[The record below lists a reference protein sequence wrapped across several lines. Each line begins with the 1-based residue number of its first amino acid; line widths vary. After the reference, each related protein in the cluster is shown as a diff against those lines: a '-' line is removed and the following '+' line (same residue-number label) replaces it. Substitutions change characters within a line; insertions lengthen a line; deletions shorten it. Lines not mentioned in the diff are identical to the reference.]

1 MKALN
6 IARKT
11 LLELVREAL
20 SLGLMLLFPVMLIF
34 FYYIAFGQTDDGL
47 ASYLKLLIA
56 NDDGGQIGAELVQTV
71 RETEFDGEPVFDV
84 ELVADRH
91 AAEITL
97 REHKAALLL
106 VIPPDFTQAL
116 SGGPTPVIVSLVGDP
131 QSDNFS
137 FAQGF
142 LDDLVRQFARQA
154 AGLQETVTVAYEFL
168 PGTGTMSD
176 FDFGVPGVIVFG
188 IMFVTITTAETMVRE
203 NVNGTLLRLRLTR
216 ARARDLLIGVTLAQ
230 LVVALVQIPVT
241 FCTALAFG
249 FRSHGSLLLA
259 MAIGLLLTLSAVG
272 LGLIVACFA
281 RNDGEASNL
290 SAVVGVLMVLI
301 SGAMYP
307 MPDAPIATIAGRTIQ
322 LYDLLPPAHA
332 GEALRR
338 VLVLGDGAGAIA
350 YELTTMTILSVLLL
364 VIGIFLYQ
372 RLRMRKR

>member
-1 MKALN
+1 MKALC

-11 LLELVREAL
+11 LLELAREAL

-47 ASYLKLLIA
+47 SSYLKLLIV
-56 NDDGGQIGAELVQTV
+56 NDDSGHIGAELVQIV

-84 ELVADRH
+84 ELVAGRH

-97 REHKAALLL
+97 REHKASLLL
-106 VIPPDFTQAL
+106 VIPPDFTKAL
-116 SGGPTPVIVSLVGDP
+116 NGGPTPTVVSLVGDP
-131 QSDNFS
+131 ESDNFV

-154 AGLQETVTVAYEFL
+154 AGLEETMTVTYQFL

-176 FDFGVPGVIVFG
+176 FDFGVPGVIIFG

-249 FRSHGSLLLA
+249 FHNHGSLLLA
-259 MAIGLLLTLSAVG
+259 MGIGLLLTLSAVG

-332 GEALRR
+332 AEALRR

-350 YELTTMTILSVLLL
+350 YELITMTILSVLLL